1 MNRKDRT
8 VYIMLTDYPDKV
20 SRTIKRIGLWEYS
33 HMSISTDEHYP
44 KFFSFTGKR
53 GS

>member
-44 KFFSFTGKR
+44 KFSASR
-53 GS
+53 ASADS

>member
-33 HMSISTDEHYP
+33 HMSIARTNTTRN
-44 KFFSFTGKR
+44 FSASR
-53 GS
+53 VSADS

>member
-20 SRTIKRIGLWEYS
+20 SRTIKKRVLCYSLNSKSGL
-33 HMSISTDEHYP
+33 T
-44 KFFSFTGKR
+44 
-53 GS
+53 